1 MANIIDNYEVSFGG
15 SLTYANAAKQT
26 SNNRIYFTTDSYG
39 SILVNGKLYGT
50 ADSNYL
56 SKPTTGDLKKY
67 IDEVASGA
75 ISSGTSAEAEK
86 LTCGTKGSTSKP
98 VYFNNGIP
106 VAISSLDSTL
116 LPINNIDT
124 TTYTLP
130 YYTIDTNNDIS
141 KSTSFTF
148 KLNLSNKKIGLT
160 LLNIPELVDKKY
172 VDKSISDLI
181 GSAPETLN
189 TLQEISEWIS
199 NDENVTSQILNDI
212 SKIKT
217 DVEDNEYICA
227 NALNSLNSY
236 ISNLIPIGDFV
247 SSYYNSGVG
256 TTGNPIYLNTNGI
269 PKPITSINN
278 SLISKSNGSSSLN
291 WNQEV
296 TLATIAGQAIKAK
309 LPSNPNTDTK
319 VTSAANHYKPSTIT
333 CTLRPTIY
341 RDFGKDGKNSDREYY
356 KVVTDILTDD
366 ANHIIS
372 TESVIIK
379 PASSSNAGLMTSDDK
394 EKLNNLPSSAVSTTE
409 FESLSSIVE
418 ELYDAFTWK

>member
-15 SLTYANAAKQT
+15 SLTYANAVKQT

-50 ADSNYL
+50 SNSNYL

-98 VYFNNGIP
+98 VYFNDGIP
-106 VAISSLDSTL
+106 VAITSLDNTL

-124 TTYTLP
+124 TTHILP
-130 YYTIDTNNDIS
+130 YYTIDTNDNKS
-141 KSTSFTF
+141 KSTSFAF
-148 KLNLSNKKIGLT
+148 NLNLTNKKIGLT
-160 LLNIPELVDKKY
+160 LSNIPELVDKKY

-181 GSAPETLN
+181 GSAPDTLN
-189 TLQEISEWIS
+189 TLQEIGEWIS

-217 DVEDNEYICA
+217 DIEDNEYVCA
-227 NALNSLNSY
+227 NALNTLNTY
-236 ISNLIPIGDFV
+236 ISTLIPIGNFV
-247 SSYYNSGVG
+247 SSYYNSSVG

-269 PKPITSINN
+269 PKPVTSINN
-278 SLISKSNGSSSLN
+278 SLINKSNGSSSLS
-291 WNQEV
+291 WNEEI

-319 VTSAANHYKPSTIT
+319 VTNAANHYKATT
-333 CTLRPTIY
+333 ATVTLKPTTY
-341 RDFGKDGKNSDREYY
+341 SNFNEDGKKGDGEYY
-356 KVVTDILTDD
+356 KVVTNILIDD
-366 ANHIIS
+366 AKHIIN
-372 TESVIIK
+372 TESVMIK

-394 EKLNNLPSSAVSTTE
+394 EKLNNLPSSVVSTSE